1 MWEAMTQQHL
11 TDPANS
17 KWAQAQMVLERVF
30 RAFSILVVPIAI
42 VVVSL
47 LALAF
52 WEDLYTAEPQQQLE
66 LRVIPEGG
74 KELSAADAKALLQ
87 NVRAKRQFETKLA
100 EEPFWFLIEPAST
113 AQTAAY
119 IEIPSRHVV
128 QLSCWNAATLAPLG
142 QTTDEHPTGDLVS
155 VKSGHALKIEQ
166 ASTSVLCRSTFQGP
180 AKLTALLWSPRELDV
195 SAQDYH
201 RRSGLLDGGIMMLA
215 AFVLIT
221 ALINRQNLY
230 VIFAAWLV
238 VTLRISATAGGWDA
252 QWLNHEVPPD
262 WLPQA
267 RSITRAVW
275 AILTVTLFK
284 ALLSE
289 DLKKIRSAIL
299 VNIAEWLC
307 LALLVAAFVLPRGIF
322 LVSMWVIGTAALVL
336 LLTALVNIVLRTR
349 SLVAVWYCASLTVT
363 LFSGLSE
370 IAAAAFSL
378 KQLVDMFNTVNAALS
393 SGLLAALAIAEQM
406 RQEHRGRLAAQA
418 HLQHTYDAMPI
429 GMFTLDLQGK
439 FTSIN
444 PALRRMLG
452 PRAHKNYRHTWQQY
466 FGVDIWHQL
475 LDVVQFSDDG
485 EFEFRCQMDIT
496 GSDGP
501 RRYLVKAALSGDTI
515 EGSLQDVTEKSIAAE
530 ELTFLAD
537 NDALTKVLNRRG
549 IEKMFNEAAGL
560 VDPDHPM
567 ALAYLDLD
575 RFKLINDLY
584 GHNAGDEVLRQFC
597 QRVNSLLSGQMRL
610 GRVGGDQF
618 VILLTDTRMPLA
630 TVICRGIVNAIDEK
644 PFRVGEKAFHVRV
657 SIGLIEVSRGA
668 QLKEVIS
675 TADHACR
682 EAKLGQHKGLVVYE
696 RDSPAFLEHQAEIR
710 LIGEI
715 SAGEIIEGL
724 YLEMQPIMSLTRP
737 HDALNFEVLLRM
749 RDTSGAQVPVG
760 RVLAAAEH
768 SGRMSLVD
776 RWVLTTTLAWLD
788 QHRAKLQRTQ
798 FVCINLSGASLND
811 EEFMQ
816 EVFDILRRNSHV
828 SSFLSIEITES
839 VALHDLQNTRRF
851 IDRVRSYGARV
862 ALDDFGAGYTSFSYL
877 KELPADLLKIDGGF
891 IVNMNQHPAN
901 VSIVEAIVNLARN
914 LGMKTIAEW
923 AEDASTVQAL
933 AEIGVDYVQGYAV
946 ARPMSA
952 DKLLEGSSAASF
964 IQNPELRRFLDSV
977 DRQNNPLAQL
987 DLLNDGDKQSPPKIH

>member
-1 MWEAMTQQHL
+1 MSTYAK
-11 TDPANS
+11 AI
-17 KWAQAQMVLERVF
+17 RVWGQ
-30 RAFSILVVPIAI
+30 RTHA
-42 VVVSL
+42 
-47 LALAF
+47 
-52 WEDLYTAEPQQQLE
+52 QLE
-66 LRVIPEGG
+66 LLLYRVATFGAPLLIFVLSIVALDAWESSYPE
-74 KELSAADAKALLQ
+74 SAARPLALQVLSDPDAAL
-87 NVRAKRQFETKLA
+87 NPSAALA
-100 EEPFWFLIEPAST
+100 QLPEQPSLPHFDTRLVEHPFWVLLRIHPFADGETPVV
-113 AQTAAY
+113 
-119 IEIPSRHVV
+119 EFPSRHGTQLQCWDVPDLRSLGEASRSGSTGQISAAKAGFAL
-128 QLSCWNAATLAPLG
+128 QLSPFQGERQIVCRASFSGPARLSA
-142 QTTDEHPTGDLVS
+142 QLVS
-155 VKSGHALKIEQ
+155 Q
-166 ASTSVLCRSTFQGP
+166 AQLQQSISRFH
-180 AKLTALLWSPRELDV
+180 RE
-195 SAQDYH
+195 
-201 RRSGLLDGGIMMLA
+201 SGLLDGGLIILA
-215 AFVLIT
+215 LFVLVT
-221 ALINRQNLY
+221 AVVNRQSIYLL
-230 VIFAAWLV
+230 FSAWLLLN
-238 VTLRISATAGGWDA
+238 LRMGALSAGWDI
-252 QWLNHEVPPD
+252 QWLGQQ
-262 WLPQA
+262 LPQELLT
-267 RSITRAVW
+267 RSRQITTA
-275 AILTVTLFK
+275 AYYFLTVTLFATLFK
-284 ALLSE
+284 E
-289 DLKKIRSAIL
+289 DLQRVGYRAVLLISQWSCVPLL
-299 VNIAEWLC
+299 V
-307 LALLVAAFVLPRGIF
+307 LALVLPFKTYLPF
-322 LVSMWVIGTAALVL
+322 LWAASAYTVGALVL
-336 LLTALVNIVLRTR
+336 LLLRILIITR
-349 SLVAVWYCASLTVT
+349 SPVAMWYVASIGVTLAASLYEV
-363 LFSGLSE
+363 LS
-370 IAAAAFSL
+370 
-378 KQLVDMFNTVNAALS
+378 AALGIKGMIS
-393 SGLLAALAIAEQM
+393 SVNSVTAALASGLLAALAIAEQM
-406 RQEHRGRLAAQA
+406 RQEHRARLAAQEQ
-418 HLQHTYDAMPI
+418 LQHTYDAMPI

-444 PALRRMLG
+444 PALRRMLR
-452 PRAHKNYRHTWQQY
+452 PRAHKNYHHTWQQY
-466 FGVDIWHQL
+466 FGVEIWHQL

-485 EFEFRCQMDIT
+485 EFEFRCQVDIT
-496 GSDGP
+496 GTEGP
-501 RRYLVKAALSGDTI
+501 KRYLVKAALSGDTI

-549 IEKMFNEAAGL
+549 LEKMFNEASL
-560 VDPDHPM
+560 QIDPSHPM

-597 QRVNSLLSGQMRL
+597 QRVNSLLSVQMHL

-630 TVICRGIVNAIDEK
+630 TVICRGIVNAIDDK

-657 SIGLIEVSRGA
+657 SIGLIEVSPGA

-696 RDSPAFLEHQAEIR
+696 QDSPAFREHQEEIR

-749 RDTSGAQVPVG
+749 RDASGAQVPVS
-760 RVLAAAEH
+760 RILSAAEH
-768 SGRMSLVD
+768 SGRMSMVD
-776 RWVLTTTLAWLD
+776 RWVLTNTLAWLD
-788 QHRAKLQRTQ
+788 QHRSRLQRTQ

-811 EEFMQ
+811 EEFMH

-946 ARPMSA
+946 AHPMA
-952 DKLLEGSSAASF
+952 PDKLLEANSAANF
-964 IQNPELRRFLDSV
+964 IQSADLRQFVDSV

-987 DLLNDGDKQSPPKIH
+987 DLLMDSDKQPPNLH

>member
-1 MWEAMTQQHL
+1 MTALSKRLGFAANALSGGLDRASNAIAFYIVPLAIALISFLALYVWPHLYSSAHSELQLEFNVLEPSSTPLTPVQAKELLATAPTSRYYNTNLSELPVWFSFKVPDVLRSERPRLIEFPSKHAVELQCWDGESLAMIGETAAHGSDRKIYRAMAGHAMTIGSDVHAL
-11 TDPANS
+11 LCRGAFVGPA
-17 KWAQAQMVLERVF
+17 R
-30 RAFSILVVPIAI
+30 
-42 VVVSL
+42 
-47 LALAF
+47 
-52 WEDLYTAEPQQQLE
+52 
-66 LRVIPEGG
+66 
-74 KELSAADAKALLQ
+74 LSAELWDAENFA
-87 NVRAKRQFETKLA
+87 VA
-100 EEPFWFLIEPAST
+100 IG
-113 AQTAAY
+113 AY
-119 IEIPSRHVV
+119 QR
-128 QLSCWNAATLAPLG
+128 
-142 QTTDEHPTGDLVS
+142 
-155 VKSGHALKIEQ
+155 KSGLI
-166 ASTSVLCRSTFQGP
+166 
-180 AKLTALLWSPRELDV
+180 
-195 SAQDYH
+195 
-201 RRSGLLDGGIMMLA
+201 DGGILVLA
-215 AFVLIT
+215 VFVLIT
-221 ALINRQNLY
+221 AILNQQRLY
-230 VIFAAWLV
+230 LTFAAWLL
-238 VTLRISATAGGWDA
+238 VTVRLSATAGGWDD
-252 QWLNHEVPPD
+252 QWLNHVVPTD
-262 WLPQA
+262 WLLPG
-267 RSITRAVW
+267 RSFTRAAW
-275 AILTVTLFK
+275 ALLTVTLFK
-284 ALLSE
+284 ELFQE
-289 DLKKIRSAIL
+289 DLRRMRYALPITILQWLCMMLFVAAAFLPRHIFLPTMWVLGLVWAPVFVYVLARIVVLTHNRVAILYATSLAVTLMSTLFDIFVAYMGTKGLDESVNTVVVTLASAIL
-299 VNIAEWLC
+299 I
-307 LALLVAAFVLPRGIF
+307 
-322 LVSMWVIGTAALVL
+322 S
-336 LLTALVNIVLRTR
+336 
-349 SLVAVWYCASLTVT
+349 
-363 LFSGLSE
+363 
-370 IAAAAFSL
+370 
-378 KQLVDMFNTVNAALS
+378 
-393 SGLLAALAIAEQM
+393 LAIAEQM
-406 RQEHRGRLAAQA
+406 RQEHQARLAAQEQ
-418 HLQHTYDAMPI
+418 LQHTYDAMPI

-444 PALRRMLG
+444 SALRRMLG
-452 PRAHKNYRHTWQQY
+452 PRAHKNYHHTWQQY
-466 FGVDIWHQL
+466 FGVEIWHQL

-485 EFEFRCQMDIT
+485 EFEFRCQVDIT
-496 GSDGP
+496 GTEGP
-501 RRYLVKAALSGDTI
+501 KRYLVKAALSGDTI

-549 IEKMFNEAAGL
+549 IEKMFNDASMQI
-560 VDPDHPM
+560 DPDHPM

-597 QRVNSLLSGQMRL
+597 QRVNSLLSVQMHL

-618 VILLTDTRMPLA
+618 VILLADTRMPLA

-682 EAKLGQHKGLVVYE
+682 EAKLGQHKSLVVYE
-696 RDSPAFLEHQAEIR
+696 QDSPAFREHQEEIR

-737 HDALNFEVLLRM
+737 RDALNFEVLLRM
-749 RDTSGAQVPVG
+749 RDAAGAQVPVS
-760 RVLAAAEH
+760 RILSAAEH
-768 SGRMSLVD
+768 SGRMSMVD
-776 RWVLTTTLAWLD
+776 RWVLTNTLAWLD
-788 QHRAKLQRTQ
+788 QHRSRLQRTQ

-811 EEFMQ
+811 EEFMH

-877 KELPADLLKIDGGF
+877 KELPADLLKIDGSF

-946 ARPMSA
+946 AHPMA
-952 DKLLEGSSAASF
+952 PDKLLEANSAANF
-964 IQNPELRRFLDSV
+964 IQSADLRQFVDSV

-987 DLLNDGDKQSPPKIH
+987 DLLMDNDKQPPNLH

>member
-1 MWEAMTQQHL
+1 MTQHSS
-11 TDPANS
+11 DPVKS
-17 KWAQAQMVLERVF
+17 RWAAAQKALERLF
-30 RAFSILVVPIAI
+30 WAFSTVLIPIAI
-42 VVVSL
+42 AVFSL
-47 LALAF
+47 IALSF
-52 WEDLYTAEPQQQLE
+52 WDDLYSADPQQQLE
-66 LRVIPEGG
+66 LRVLPEDGRTLAVEQARDMLG
-74 KELSAADAKALLQ
+74 AAKP
-87 NVRAKRQFETKLA
+87 RRQFETKLS
-100 EEPFWFLIEPAST
+100 EEPFWFLIEPPASQ
-113 AQTAAY
+113 QTSAAY

-128 QLSCWNAATLAPLG
+128 AMACWDARTLASLG
-142 QTTDEHPTGDLVS
+142 QTTDEEPTGELVRI
-155 VKSGHALKIEQ
+155 KSGHALKIGQ
-166 ASTSVLCRSTFQGP
+166 GTQGVICKASFQGP
-180 AKLTALLWSPRELDV
+180 AKVTALLWSPRALDI
-195 SAQDYH
+195 SAQDFH

-215 AFVLIT
+215 AFVLVT

-230 VIFAAWLV
+230 VIFAAWLIL
-238 VTLRISATAGGWDA
+238 TLRISATAGGWDA
-252 QWLNHEVPPD
+252 QWLNHEVPAD

-267 RSITRAVW
+267 RSIARAVW
-275 AILTVTLFK
+275 AILTVTLLK

-289 DLKKIRSAIL
+289 ELTKVRSAIL

-307 LALLVAAFVLPRGIF
+307 LALLVAAFVFPRDVF
-322 LVSMWVIGTAALVL
+322 LMAMWIIGTAALAL
-336 LLTALVNIVLRTR
+336 LLTALVHIVLRTR

-370 IAAAAFSL
+370 IAAAAFGL
-378 KQLVDMFNTVNAALS
+378 KYLLEVFNTVNAALS

-406 RQEHRGRLAAQA
+406 RQEHRARLAAQEQ
-418 HLQHTYDAMPI
+418 LQHTYDAMPI
-429 GMFTLDLQGK
+429 GMFTLDLQGR

-452 PRAHKNYRHTWQQY
+452 PRAHKNYHHTWQQY
-466 FGVDIWHQL
+466 FGVEIWHQL

-485 EFEFRCQMDIT
+485 EFEFRCQVDIT
-496 GSDGP
+496 GTDSP
-501 RRYLVKAALSGDTI
+501 RRYLIKAALSGDTI
-515 EGSLQDVTEKSIAAE
+515 EGSLQDVTDKSIAAE

-549 IEKMFNEAAGL
+549 IEKMFNEAAMQ

-597 QRVNSLLSGQMRL
+597 QRVNSLLSVQMHL

-618 VILLTDTRMPLA
+618 VILLADTRMPLA

-657 SIGLIEVSRGA
+657 SIGLIAVSRGA

-696 RDSPAFLEHQAEIR
+696 QDSPAFREHQEEIR

-724 YLEMQPIMSLTRP
+724 FLEMQPIMSLTRP

-749 RDTSGAQVPVG
+749 RDASGALVPVS
-760 RVLAAAEH
+760 RVLSAAEH
-768 SGRMSLVD
+768 SGRMSMVD
-776 RWVLTTTLAWLD
+776 RWVLTNTLAWLD

-891 IVNMNQHPAN
+891 IVNMNHHPAN

-946 ARPMSA
+946 AYPMA
-952 DKLLEGSSAASF
+952 PDKLLEATSAANF
-964 IQNPELRRFLDSV
+964 ISNPDLRQFVESI

-987 DLLNDGDKQSPPKIH
+987 DLLMESDKPPPNLH

>member
-1 MWEAMTQQHL
+1 MTQHL
-11 TDPANS
+11 TDWVRERGAR
-17 KWAQAQMVLERVF
+17 AQLLLERAYW
-30 RAFSILVVPIAI
+30 AFSVFLIPFAI
-42 VVVSL
+42 VVFSL
-47 LALAF
+47 AALTF
-52 WEDLYTAEPQQQLE
+52 WDDLYSAEPQRQLE
-66 LRVIPEGG
+66 LRVLPEGEQ
-74 KELSAADAKALLQ
+74 ELSVTRASELLHA
-87 NVRAKRQFETKLA
+87 VRPKKQFETRLS
-100 EEPFWFLIEPAST
+100 EEPFWFLIEPSAT
-113 AQTAAY
+113 PQAQSV

-128 QLSCWNAATLAPLG
+128 QLACWNAGTQAALG
-142 QTTDEHPTGDLVS
+142 QTAGGQASGDLVR
-155 VKSGHALKIEQ
+155 VKSGHALKID
-166 ASTSVLCRSTFQGP
+166 ATAGPVICRAAFQGP
-180 AKLTALLWSPRELDV
+180 AKLTALLWSPQELDV
-195 SAQDYH
+195 SAQDFH

-238 VTLRISATAGGWDA
+238 LTLRISATAGGWDA
-252 QWLNHEVPPD
+252 QWLNHAVPSD

-267 RSITRAVW
+267 RSISRAVW

-284 ALLSE
+284 ALLGE
-289 DLKKIRSAIL
+289 DLKKIRSGIL

-307 LALLVAAFVLPRGIF
+307 LGLLVAAFVLSREDF
-322 LVSMWVIGTAALVL
+322 LVAMWVIGTAALL
-336 LLTALVNIVLRTR
+336 LALTALINIVLRTR
-349 SLVAVWYCASLTVT
+349 SLVAVWYSASLTVT

-370 IAAAAFSL
+370 IAAAAFGFKHL
-378 KQLVDMFNTVNAALS
+378 LEIFNTVNAALS

-418 HLQHTYDAMPI
+418 QLQHTYDAMPI
-429 GMFTLDLQGK
+429 GMFTLDLQGR

-452 PRAHKNYRHTWQQY
+452 PRAHKNYHHTWQQY

-496 GSDGP
+496 GSEGP

-549 IEKMFNEAAGL
+549 IEKMFNEATVL

-597 QRVNSLLSGQMRL
+597 QRVNSLLSGRMRL

-630 TVICRGIVNAIDEK
+630 TVICRGIVNAVDEK

-715 SAGEIIEGL
+715 SGGEIIEGL

-749 RDTSGAQVPVG
+749 RDASGAQVPVG

-788 QHRAKLQRTQ
+788 QHRARLQRTQ

-851 IDRVRSYGARV
+851 IDRVRSFGARV

-877 KELPADLLKIDGGF
+877 KELPADLLKIDGSF
-891 IVNMNQHPAN
+891 VVNMNQHPAN

-946 ARPMSA
+946 AYPMAS

-964 IQNPELRRFLDSV
+964 VQSPELRRFLDSI

-987 DLLNDGDKQSPPKIH
+987 DLLNDSDKPSPPKIH

>member
-1 MWEAMTQQHL
+1 MTALSQRLSSTANAISKGLDRISNAIAFYAIPLAIALISLAALYLWQNLYSAQSEA
-11 TDPANS
+11 
-17 KWAQAQMVLERVF
+17 
-30 RAFSILVVPIAI
+30 
-42 VVVSL
+42 
-47 LALAF
+47 
-52 WEDLYTAEPQQQLE
+52 QLE
-66 LRVIPEGG
+66 FHVLPPSSTPIEVAEAKQRLAVAPTS
-74 KELSAADAKALLQ
+74 KFYNTNLSELPIWFGFEVADLGRSQ
-87 NVRAKRQFETKLA
+87 QPR
-100 EEPFWFLIEPAST
+100 LIEFPSKHAVALQCWDGRTLEPIGGTVGYSHD
-113 AQTAAY
+113 QTIYRAMA
-119 IEIPSRHVV
+119 
-128 QLSCWNAATLAPLG
+128 
-142 QTTDEHPTGDLVS
+142 
-155 VKSGHALKIEQ
+155 GHALRIAPTVSQ
-166 ASTSVLCRSTFQGP
+166 VVCRGSFVGP
-180 AKLTALLWSPRELDV
+180 ARLSAELWDADKFDVALR
-195 SAQDYH
+195 DYH
-201 RRSGLLDGGIMMLA
+201 RKSGLIDGGILVLA
-215 AFVLIT
+215 VFVLIS
-221 ALINRQNLY
+221 AILNRQRLY
-230 VIFAAWLV
+230 LIFTAWLI
-238 VTLRISATAGGWDA
+238 VTVRLSATAGGWDD
-252 QWLNHEVPPD
+252 QWLNHAVPAD
-262 WLPQA
+262 WLLQG
-267 RSITRAVW
+267 RSFTRAAW
-275 AILTVTLFK
+275 ALLTVTLFK
-284 ALLSE
+284 ELFQE
-289 DLKKIRSAIL
+289 DLRRMRYALPITIL
-299 VNIAEWLC
+299 QWLC
-307 LALLVAAFVLPRGIF
+307 
-322 LVSMWVIGTAALVL
+322 MM
-336 LLTALVNIVLRTR
+336 
-349 SLVAVWYCASLTVT
+349 
-363 LFSGLSE
+363 LF
-370 IAAAAFSL
+370 IAAAILPRHIFLPTMWVLGAIWAPFFVFVLARIVIVTRNRVAFLYAASL
-378 KQLVDMFNTVNAALS
+378 AATMISTLFDIFAASMGTKGLDESVNTVVITLASALLIS
-393 SGLLAALAIAEQM
+393 LAIAEQM
-406 RQEHRGRLAAQA
+406 RQEHQARLAAQEQ
-418 HLQHTYDAMPI
+418 LQHTYDAMPI
-429 GMFTLDLQGK
+429 GMFTLDLQGR

-452 PRAHKNYRHTWQQY
+452 PRAHKNYSHTWQQY
-466 FGVDIWHQL
+466 FGVEIWHQL

-496 GSDGP
+496 GSEGP

-515 EGSLQDVTEKSIAAE
+515 EGSLQDVTDKSIAAE

-549 IEKMFNEAAGL
+549 IEKMFNEASL
-560 VDPDHPM
+560 QIDPDHPM

-597 QRVNSLLSGQMRL
+597 QRVNSLLSGRMRL

-682 EAKLGQHKGLVVYE
+682 EAKLGQHRGLVVYE
-696 RDSPAFLEHQAEIR
+696 QDSPAFREHQAEIR

-724 YLEMQPIMSLTRP
+724 FLEMQPIMSLTRP

-749 RDTSGAQVPVG
+749 RDADGTLIPVS

-768 SGRMSLVD
+768 SGRMSMVD

-811 EEFMQ
+811 EEFMH

-946 ARPMSA
+946 AHPMPA
-952 DKLLEGSSAASF
+952 EKLLEASSAASF
-964 IQNPELRRFLDSV
+964 IKNADLRQFIDSV

-987 DLLNDGDKQSPPKIH
+987 DLLLDSDKQSPPKIH